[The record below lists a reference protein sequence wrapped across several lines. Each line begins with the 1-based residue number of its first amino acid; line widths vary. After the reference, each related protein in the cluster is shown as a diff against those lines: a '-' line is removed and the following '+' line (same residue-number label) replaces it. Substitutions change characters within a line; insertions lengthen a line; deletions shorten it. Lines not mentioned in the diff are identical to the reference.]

1 MDTFALRK
9 CEHICLS
16 ASDDFRW
23 RFGADACASVRR
35 RVQRGGGVSSFWCT
49 INGADADALAGAKD
63 AQDLFNIDKPAP
75 PFELLVWTRSSGEKS
90 FGVRGAVLE
99 RAGEWEREGE
109 EMQVEMVDRV
119 ERRYVKSESL
129 ICFLDALLP
138 QDLLTGGFHPLD
150 ETDIAGGQGLDVIDM
165 PLWDGEQVDSTCRRS
180 VVEDDHFGVLVHDPE
195 PF

>member
-35 RVQRGGGVSSFWCT
+35 RVERGGGVSSFWCT

-63 AQDLFNIDKPAP
+63 AQDLFEGCNDLSTACLRVPPQGVQIKREEAHLFNIDKPAP

-109 EMQVEMVDRV
+109 EMQVEMVDLA
-119 ERRYVKSESL
+119 KG
-129 ICFLDALLP
+129 FLQHQKIL
-138 QDLLTGGFHPLD
+138 FF
-150 ETDIAGGQGLDVIDM
+150 
-165 PLWDGEQVDSTCRRS
+165 R
-180 VVEDDHFGVLVHDPE
+180 
-195 PF
+195 